1 MAKRGVSEACLLMSH
16 LRHLNYIFS
25 LDVKNHRQNTYDLS
39 VPETT
44 RVWAG
49 FFLFFPSLQKCVKD
63 IIYYNETVN
72 IQNKTDISSLQ
83 MPLRL
88 EDRR

>member
-1 MAKRGVSEACLLMSH
+1 MSH
-16 LRHLNYIFS
+16 LRHLNYVIS
-25 LDVKNHRQNTYDLS
+25 LDVKNHHQNPCDLAA
-39 VPETT
+39 PETT

-49 FFLFFPSLQKCVKD
+49 FFPSFSSLEKCVKD

-83 MPLRL
+83 MPLHL
-88 EDRR
+88 EDGR